1 MMTAADVLYVLD
13 LLDAAGIVAW
23 VDGGWGVDAL
33 LGEQTRDHNDLD
45 LAINHFDVDGYR
57 AAMRANGFHPTETL
71 HATPKNFVMADRDG
85 REVDVHLV
93 DRDVVVAVAGGIDVY
108 GPNGLEYEVGSLDA
122 TGTIGGRTVRCCT
135 ADFMVRSHTTYEPDL
150 DDARDVFALTR
161 TVRDPAARDV
171 RAVPGR
177 GQPRGRTPTTVTE
190 SSRRGPW

>member
-1 MMTAADVLYVLD
+1 MTAADVLYVLD
-13 LLDAAGIVAW
+13 LLDAAEIVAW

-45 LAINHFDVDGYR
+45 LAINHYDVDRYR
-57 AAMRANGFHPTETL
+57 AAMRTNGFHPTETL

-122 TGTIGGRTVRCCT
+122 HRHDRRPHRALLHRRLHGALAHHVR
-135 ADFMVRSHTTYEPDL
+135 AGPRRRARRVRPH
-150 DDARDVFALTR
+150 R

-171 RAVPGR
+171 RAVPRR
-177 GQPRGRTPTTVTE
+177 GQPRGRTPTTVTD